1 MFTANDPPPQKD
13 NIPPVVYCWR
23 CKGSHA
29 PYSCPNYNQFK
40 KPKPPGQ
47 SHPQQ
52 SYPQQSHPQQS
63 HLQQQHPQSHHSQR
77 PHHRQ
82 NHSNQ
87 TYPQS
92 FDSSDPQNHSSV
104 NAVTHSAQSPSCVT
118 SHLFV
123 QGLKKFSIPGGST
136 DTALPRQLKVPLT
149 VRNWTGK
156 AVIDTGSTY
165 TLMNMNMSGT
175 MSKLQIMNLP
185 HGLVTLF
192 TLLMVNP
199 GNPLGGWSLK

>member
-13 NIPPVVYCWR
+13 NISHVVYCWR

-40 KPKPPGQ
+40 KSNSPG
-47 SHPQQ
+47 Q
-52 SYPQQSHPQQS
+52 SYPQQSHSQHSRPQQS
-63 HLQQQHPQSHHSQR
+63 HPQQQHPQPHHSQR
-77 PHHRQ
+77 PHQQKHS
-82 NHSNQ
+82 SNQ
-87 TYPQS
+87 TYPQP
-92 FDSSDPQNHSSV
+92 FDSSNPQNHSSV
-104 NAVTHSAQSPSCVT
+104 NAVTHSSQSPLCIT

-149 VRNWTGK
+149 ITNRTGK
-156 AVIDTGSTY
+156 AVVDTGSTY
-165 TLMNMNMSGT
+165 TLLNEHIGT
-175 MSKLQIMNLP
+175 MSKLQMINLH

-199 GNPLGGWSLK
+199 GNPLGWSSLK